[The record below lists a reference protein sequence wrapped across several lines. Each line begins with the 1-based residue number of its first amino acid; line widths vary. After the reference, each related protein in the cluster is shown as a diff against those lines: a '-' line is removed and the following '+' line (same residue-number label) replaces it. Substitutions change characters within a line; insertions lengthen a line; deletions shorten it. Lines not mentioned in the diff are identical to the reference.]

1 MLTIGDLARLA
12 GTTVRAV
19 RHYHAIGL
27 LDEPPRDKSGYRRY
41 GSAALIRVLRIRRM
55 REIGLPLDRIGELLG
70 GPVTAMHAAL
80 DELDAE
86 LAEQAEQIAARRT
99 ALARLRAAGTDPEL
113 PGRLGALQAKAI
125 AEGVPERALA
135 VDKEFLLMDLAL
147 HPERADELIA
157 EYERNAEAAY
167 AQPGFAQLFARFDA
181 LADHE
186 PDPAE
191 LDAVARE
198 IIATIRDAELDQGR
212 GDTSLRAERLIA
224 DWATSLPPTQRKL
237 MERVVEL
244 AAQQDRAQQ
253 DRGQPPVTS
262 ATAASGRRTP
272 GSRGARRGDA

>member
-27 LDEPPRDKSGYRRY
+27 LDEPPRDRSGYRRY

-55 REIGLPLDRIGELLG
+55 REIGLPLDRIDALLA

-80 DELDAE
+80 DELDVE

-125 AEGVPERALA
+125 ADGVPERALM

-167 AQPGFAQLFARFDA
+167 ARPGFAQLFARFDA
-181 LADHE
+181 LSDGE

-191 LDAVARE
+191 LDAIARE
-198 IIATIRDAELDQGR
+198 IVATVKEQMAELDQGR
-212 GDTSLRAERLIA
+212 GDTSLRTERLIA
-224 DWATSLPPTQRKL
+224 DWATSLPPAQRRL

-244 AAQQDRAQQ
+244 GAEAEE
-253 DRGQPPVTS
+253 PVQ
-262 ATAASGRRTP
+262 
-272 GSRGARRGDA
+272 